1 MQSIHVWYRHCSWG
15 IEIIKLKECTFK
27 RYTYIFAC
35 KQPCIT
41 SSYLNQNNMVVIVR
55 LHWND
60 SKEASTITWYT
71 VQIPGTLYPS
81 IMYCVHVGH
90 YLLVN
95 YEEIPLDL

>member
-1 MQSIHVWYRHCSWG
+1 
-15 IEIIKLKECTFK
+15 
-27 RYTYIFAC
+27 
-35 KQPCIT
+35 
-41 SSYLNQNNMVVIVR
+41 MVVIVR

-71 VQIPGTLYPS
+71 VQIPGSLYPS